1 MNKNVDKKFEFVKNL
16 GDRDFWFYLI
26 PLVLATIFL
35 AGTAAYFSVFGLSK
49 VFAGAKMPAIIMASA
64 IEFGKI
70 VAVSFTNK
78 FWNTIG
84 KLKGYLLAA
93 IIVAMLVTSASIFG
107 FLSDAYQKTADQLT
121 IVNKKIDIENNKKAY
136 LLEQISNYNKQ
147 SDLKSKR
154 IDQLNQLRSNQES
167 RLDSMYSKNWY
178 SAARRV
184 EIQISDASKEIID
197 LTSDMNNIAN
207 ERFNLNDSINSIETR
222 ILEYNSTDASAEL
235 GPIIFV
241 KDLFN
246 TEMDKVVIIFI
257 FMLIFVFDPMA
268 MSLVIA
274 VNKLLAIRYDKSAE
288 PIKKKIPENIVSED
302 ISNRSI
308 EERYD
313 EINNKT
319 ATSGLIVKSQIKDT
333 DENNGQREA

>member
-1 MNKNVDKKFEFVKNL
+1 MSKNTDKKIEFVKNL

-26 PLVLATIFL
+26 PLIMATIFL

-93 IIVAMLVTSASIFG
+93 IIVAMIVTSASIFG
-107 FLSDAYQKTADQLT
+107 FLSDAYQKTANQLSV
-121 IVNKKIDIENNKKAY
+121 VNKKVEIENNKKTY

-167 RLDSMYSKNWY
+167 RLDSMYAKNWY

-184 EIQISDASKEIID
+184 EVQIQDASSEIIN
-197 LTSDMNNIAN
+197 LTADMNGIAN
-207 ERFNLNDSINSIETR
+207 QRFSLNDSINSIETK
-222 ILEYNSTDASAEL
+222 ILEYNSTDVSAEL

-274 VNKLLAIRYDKSAE
+274 VNKLLAIRYGKSTE
-288 PIKKKIPENIVSED
+288 PIKKTPPPDIDKED

-308 EERYD
+308 EERYE

-319 ATSGLIVKSQIKDT
+319 ASSGLIVKPQIEST
-333 DENNGQREA
+333 DENNRK